1 LQQDILTDVLE
12 QPKLAPIWQ
21 RIIAALIDFV
31 VILIAFSILYH
42 YWGKDSVNEKGV
54 ITFHLEGLPALAFFA
69 IWFLVIPFA
78 EGNTG
83 QTLGKMVLRIK
94 VLKQEVNQP
103 TVISSLVRHLFDMVD
118 CFFLVGLIVAPHPIA
133 PSTGSLSAD
142 LPSSSIPPY

>member
-21 RIIAALIDFV
+21 RIIAALIDFT
-31 VILIAFSILYH
+31 VILIIFFILNH
-42 YWGKDSVNEKGV
+42 YWGRESINEKGV
-54 ITFHLEGLPALAFFA
+54 ISFQLEGLPALAFFA

-94 VLKQEVNQP
+94 VLKQEVNRP
-103 TVISSLVRHLFDMVD
+103 TVISSLARHLFDIVD
-118 CFFLVGLIVAPHPIA
+118 CFLLVGLIVAA
-133 PSTGSLSAD
+133 TQKEKKRVGD
-142 LPSSSIPPY
+142 LVAGTCVVCK